1 MDEELKVLTGHNG
14 NGPIIV
20 SIGVPTGAP
29 ATNAETTNTQL
40 YLKLFLPNANTNSQ
54 SQHGALL
61 TDSFWV
67 ITIFAFLDIAT
78 SSAIIYRSKLVNAND
93 MLNDEM
99 KRDLQSLTL
108 EQFLSLQLVVLV
120 NAHCLSGWLCSVI
133 VRQIIA
139 MLS

>member
-1 MDEELKVLTGHNG
+1 
-14 NGPIIV
+14 
-20 SIGVPTGAP
+20 
-29 ATNAETTNTQL
+29 
-40 YLKLFLPNANTNSQ
+40 LKLFLPNANTNSQ

-78 SSAIIYRSKLVNAND
+78 SSAIIYRSKLINAND

-108 EQFLSLQLVVLV
+108 EQFLSLQLVVLM
-120 NAHCLSGWLCSVI
+120 NIAHYISVSCSREKVKSYYYGYWISFILVQGWVCSVI

>member
-1 MDEELKVLTGHNG
+1 
-14 NGPIIV
+14 
-20 SIGVPTGAP
+20 
-29 ATNAETTNTQL
+29 
-40 YLKLFLPNANTNSQ
+40 LKLFLPNANTNSQ

-67 ITIFAFLDIAT
+67 IMIFAFLDIAT

-99 KRDLQSLTL
+99 KRDFQSLTL

-120 NAHCLSGWLCSVI
+120 NAHCLSVSCSREKVKSYHYGYWISSILVQGWVCSVI

>member
-1 MDEELKVLTGHNG
+1 MDEELKVLTGHNE

-29 ATNAETTNTQL
+29 ATNAETTNTIQISPAETL
-40 YLKLFLPNANTNSQ
+40 NC
-54 SQHGALL
+54 
-61 TDSFWV
+61 FWV

-78 SSAIIYRSKLVNAND
+78 SSAIIYRSKLINAND

-99 KRDLQSLTL
+99 KRDLQSLAL
-108 EQFLSLQLVVLV
+108 KQFLSLQLVVL
-120 NAHCLSGWLCSVI
+120 GWVCSVI